1 VTVSVYLQLLAS
13 IDTILDGTSVVFIF
27 CPPLGTTC
35 ISRETV
41 LFTGLHHHFLSL
53 HQNVTF
59 SETSAECSSLET
71 IRGWTPYRFQSPNP
85 SKANAALS
93 CLLPLPR
100 ATKRM
105 RLDGWLSY
113 KLREAPGC
121 NNTFC

>member
-1 VTVSVYLQLLAS
+1 MTVSVYLQLLAS

-59 SETSAECSSLET
+59 SVRNKLQIKKHLQKVLLWKLSEVGHHISSNHPIPPKLMLHYPVFH
-71 IRGWTPYRFQSPNP
+71 RVRV
-85 SKANAALS
+85 
-93 CLLPLPR
+93 PR

-105 RLDGWLSY
+105 RLDGWLAQ
-113 KLREAPGC
+113 L
-121 NNTFC
+121 